1 MEPFGLEG
9 TFKII
14 QFQALRYKHGHL
26 LVDQVAHSPMQ
37 PGLECFQK
45 GEYTNSLGSLFQC
58 LTTLTVKNFFPV
70 SSSSLKPF
78 PLVWP
83 LPALTKSPSPAFLQ
97 ALSGIGSLL

>member
-37 PGLECFQK
+37 PGLEHLRAQVHTYYCTTVLFNLKHEDQEVVRWLHTFTPYCQQK
-45 GEYTNSLGSLFQC
+45 CLGK
-58 LTTLTVKNFFPV
+58 T
-70 SSSSLKPF
+70 
-78 PLVWP
+78 
-83 LPALTKSPSPAFLQ
+83 
-97 ALSGIGSLL
+97 